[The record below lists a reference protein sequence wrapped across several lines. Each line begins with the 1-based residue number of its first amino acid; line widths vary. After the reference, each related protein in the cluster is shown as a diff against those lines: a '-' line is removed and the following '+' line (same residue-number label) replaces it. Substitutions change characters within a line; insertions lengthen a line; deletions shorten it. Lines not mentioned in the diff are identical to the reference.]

1 MKRIAILIATTGGP
15 VLVDRITPEPAPQS
29 MMCLRRQSEVLPISL
44 DYDDFVRAGSGVIM
58 REFGPYEEGAFR
70 LDVSG
75 PIGTGLS
82 WQLGVFAAH
91 AVFKSKSCELSDLET
106 ADLIVWLSGT
116 VDNDLNVG
124 DVDHMAQKVEA
135 SAGMLADYIAKGTP
149 IVFGAGVENATFL
162 SAHKPP
168 GGIDVASLKT
178 TRDLM
183 DVLGLGTKDKDRGNT
198 TFWVMA
204 GAATLALGVVFAW
217 SGLFPQEGEKPELEI
232 KIPETKPKLTI
243 DIFSDR
249 GQHPTYAFGE
259 DLNLQVRVNRKA
271 WLLCDYEQVDGK
283 VIRIYPND
291 QVRDVQ
297 AFDAHTDH
305 ILSASQNAPFRIRL
319 GPPAGQ
325 ETVTCYA
332 SEEPF
337 RGSARPVNAA
347 MDRMRVT
354 LKP

>member
-149 IVFGAGVENATFL
+149 IVFGAGVENAVFL

-178 TRDLM
+178 THDLM
-183 DVLGLGTKDKDRGNT
+183 EVLGLGTKDKERGNA

-204 GAATLALGVVFAW
+204 GAALLALAVVFVW
-217 SGLFPQEGEKPELEI
+217 SGIFSQEGAKPVIETNV
-232 KIPETKPKLTI
+232 PETQPQLTI

-259 DLNLQVRVNRKA
+259 DLNLQVRLSRKA

-297 AFDAHTDH
+297 AFDADIDH

-325 ETVTCYA
+325 ETVICYA
-332 SEEPF
+332 SEDPLQGEGHPL
-337 RGSARPVNAA
+337 NAA
-347 MDRMRVT
+347 LDRMNVT